1 MSSLNIGL
9 SAPPALVPLF
19 SNWKEA
25 RVTATASAGLGS
37 IVAQVRAND
46 ADGLEQL
53 NKLFNRGI
61 RYFLVRH
68 LGPEDLDDRVR
79 HTLMLVVRA
88 IQCGDLREP
97 SRLGSLVRAIAQ
109 RHLETYNNE
118 ASRHGGSEAEPGAA
132 ATEAA
137 DQKTIFERKCRERQ
151 SAERAKSV
159 LLRLSP
165 RDREILER
173 VYLKGQ
179 TDAQIQAEMSLSEAQ
194 FDLLKL
200 RAKQHFNKHWK
211 KKSCKA
217 NVPPSG
223 PHALIECAKVVRTS
237 VANSTLIHRCELS
250 SNEKGRVVPM
260 RAGARRLHE

>member
-19 SNWKEA
+19 SNWEEA

-46 ADGLEQL
+46 ANGLEQL

-61 RYFLVRH
+61 RCFLVRH
-68 LGPEDLDDRVR
+68 LGPHDLENRVR

-97 SRLGSLVRAIAQ
+97 GRLGSLVRAIAQ
-109 RHLETYNNE
+109 RHVEAYNNE
-118 ASRHGGSEAEPGAA
+118 APRQGGCEAEPGDAA
-132 ATEAA
+132 PEAA

-173 VYLKGQ
+173 LYLKGQ
-179 TDAQIQAEMSLSEAQ
+179 TDAQIQAEMSVTEAQ
-194 FDLLKL
+194 FDRLKL
-200 RAKQHFNKHWK
+200 QAKQHFNKHWK

-217 NVPPSG
+217 NVPASG
-223 PHALIECAKVVRTS
+223 PHALTVCAKVVRTS
-237 VANSTLIHRCELS
+237 VADSTLIHRHELS
-250 SNEKGRVVPM
+250 SNEKSRVVPM
-260 RAGARRLHE
+260 RTGARHVYE